1 MEAMTVAVSLAALA
15 VSLVALVTALRG
27 ARRR

>member
-1 MEAMTVAVSLAALA
+1 MEAMTVAVSLAALV
-15 VSLVALVTALRG
+15 VSLVALGTALRG